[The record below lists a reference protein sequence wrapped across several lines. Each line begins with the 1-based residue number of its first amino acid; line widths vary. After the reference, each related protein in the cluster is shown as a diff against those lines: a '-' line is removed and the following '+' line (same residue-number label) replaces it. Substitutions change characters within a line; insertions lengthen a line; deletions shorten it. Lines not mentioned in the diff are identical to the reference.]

1 MPKSRKG
8 KRDLKKNKKKKN
20 ESHERLVMNGAPSG
34 GRLSV
39 KEAMF
44 STYTPLSLKT

>member
-8 KRDLKKNKKKKN
+8 KRDLKKNQN